1 MEPAYLLTRI
11 RTGIANGAGE
21 LGIGVEILRESV
33 FLSGVVP
40 SEERRRRI
48 EALVRSLCDGCEV
61 VNEISVRP
69 PLAPDEP
76 EPLP

>member
-11 RTGIANGAGE
+11 RSDIAHATGD
-21 LGIGVEILRESV
+21 LGIGVEILHDSV

-40 SEERRRRI
+40 CEERRRRI
-48 EALVRSLCDGCEV
+48 ESLVRSLCGEYQI

-69 PLAPDEP
+69 PLPPGGSER
-76 EPLP
+76 L

>member
-11 RTGIANGAGE
+11 RNGIASGTGD
-21 LGIGVEILRESV
+21 LGIDVEILHQSV

-40 SEERRRRI
+40 TEERRRRI
-48 EALVRSLCDGCEV
+48 ETLVRSLCDGHEV

>member
-1 MEPAYLLTRI
+1 MDPAYLLTRI
-11 RTGIANGAGE
+11 RTGIAHGVGE
-21 LGIGVEILRESV
+21 LGIGVEILRENV

-48 EALVRSLCDGCEV
+48 ELIVRSLCDGHQI

-69 PLAPDEP
+69 PLAADEP